1 MVVGTFHIVT
11 PRPGPEEVVAL
22 AEGLLEKPT
31 RWGLLGVEY
40 LFFHQFFHPELQ
52 ENLQSLRRELYGHD
66 TPPMPLGLTEALA
79 WMANFALAL
88 EEKWAVEAME
98 WLLKTVAKQRWRNP
112 QKAREVAQFL
122 ANDNLRAAWENA
134 RTKATFLP
142 ILLTPFTDGDEG
154 EQRIATAGSV
164 SQRLEEF
171 EERLPA
177 APGTLHLSLVCGTP
191 PIPPAVRVRQGLHP
205 LLPIPCIS
213 LQVFSAKVSD
223 LGSIY
228 RHCTQGSF
236 TYRNAS
242 PRLPPLETVWS
253 NQPGLLPY
261 LELRIVPF
269 KEQMPRPS
277 HVQRQF
283 KRGMTGRKFHDSG
296 TKAKKNLG
304 RDIEIWGKATL
315 RLACKMGGRETL
327 AFWYTSFAEDESESY
342 LDRIYSRETTSIEGK
357 LSRQVQRVR
366 RRIEKITALTPPL

>member
-1 MVVGTFHIVT
+1 MVVGTFHVVT
-11 PRPGPEEVVAL
+11 PRPGPGEVVAL

-31 RWGLLGVEY
+31 RWGILGVEY

-52 ENLQSLRRELYGHD
+52 ENLKSLRRELYGHD
-66 TPPMPLGLTEALA
+66 TPPKPLGLTEASA
-79 WMANFALAL
+79 WMANFALTLA
-88 EEKWAVEAME
+88 EKWAVEAME
-98 WLLKTVAKQRWRNP
+98 QFPKKVAKQRWRDL
-112 QKAREVAQFL
+112 QEAQEFAQLL
-122 ANDNLRAAWENA
+122 ASHDLRAAWQSA
-134 RTKATFLP
+134 RAKATFLP
-142 ILLTPFTDGDEG
+142 ILLTPFADDNE
-154 EQRIATAGSV
+154 RDKRMAMAGSV
-164 SQRLEEF
+164 SQRLEEL

-191 PIPPAVRVRQGLHP
+191 PIPPDVRVRQALHP

-213 LQVFSAKVSD
+213 LQIFSAKVSD
-223 LGSIY
+223 LGPIY
-228 RHCTQGSF
+228 RHATQGSF

-242 PRLPPLETVWS
+242 PRLPPVETVWS

-283 KRGMTGRKFHDSG
+283 KRGMTGRKFYDSR

-366 RRIEKITALTPPL
+366 GRLEKIADLTPPL